1 MSVCRINNILLFN
14 LLMSSMY
21 YMKNWS
27 LLITSLSTDNATAR
41 MRVWRSLKASGAAV
55 LRDGVYL
62 LPARPSCL
70 NILENVAV
78 DVRANGGTALVLR
91 IEEPNEGDFVGL
103 FARNDEYSVLLADI
117 AKLRESL
124 TAINAQDLLKQ
135 SRKLRK
141 AFTSLSAIDF
151 FPGEAQRQTET
162 ALSGLEL
169 SIVRIL
175 SPDEPHAIQGSI
187 PHLSMTEY
195 QGRIWAT
202 RSRPWV
208 DRLACAWL
216 IRRFI
221 DTQAQILWLA
231 SPNDCPADAL
241 GFDFDNATFS
251 HIDGLVTFE
260 VMLASFNLENPAL
273 KRLGALVHFLDV
285 GGVQP
290 PEAVGIESVLAGLRD
305 AILDDEQLLVT
316 AGMVFDSLLVTF
328 EKEVNGQ

>member
-1 MSVCRINNILLFN
+1 MN
-14 LLMSSMY
+14 
-21 YMKNWS
+21 NWS
-27 LLITSLSTDNATAR
+27 LLITSLPTENATVR

-62 LPARPSCL
+62 MPELVPCRETLDA
-70 NILENVAV
+70 IGVE
-78 DVRANGGTALVLR
+78 VRESGGTALVLR
-91 IEEPNEGDFVGL
+91 IEEPVDGNFLSFFDRSEEFS
-103 FARNDEYSVLLADI
+103 ALLADI
-117 AKLRESL
+117 AKSRDSL
-124 TAINAQDLLKQ
+124 TAKNAQDILKH

-151 FPGEAQRQTET
+151 FPGEAQRQTEA
-162 ALSGLEL
+162 ALRELEL

-175 SPDEPHAIQGSI
+175 SPDEPHSVEGSI
-187 PHLSMTEY
+187 TPLSISEY
-195 QGRIWAT
+195 QGRSWAT

-221 DTQAQILWLA
+221 DAQAQILWLA

-241 GFDFDNATFS
+241 GFDFDGATFS
-251 HIDGLVTFE
+251 HVDGLVTFE
-260 VMLASFNLENPAL
+260 VLLASFNLENPAL

-305 AILDDEQLLVT
+305 AILDDEQLLT
-316 AGMVFDSLLVTF
+316 AASAVFNSLLVTF
-328 EKEVNGQ
+328 EKGVSGQ